1 MTSPATTRMV
11 LRESLV
17 ESAHAPIE
25 TSEVVHRSDGSPGSA
40 AWLQSILDQYEG
52 PLLRYA
58 QRITGN
64 LELAQDVVQETF
76 LRVCREDRA
85 ALEGHLA
92 RWLFHVCRNR
102 ALDVH
107 RKEQRMSV
115 ASDLDLLTLPGGA
128 GPPELLAL
136 RETTSR
142 LLNLLEALPA
152 NQQEVIR
159 LKFQD
164 ELTYR
169 EIAGITG
176 HSISNVGFLLHAG
189 LKRLRALMKDSE

>member
-1 MTSPATTRMV
+1 
-11 LRESLV
+11 
-17 ESAHAPIE
+17 
-25 TSEVVHRSDGSPGSA
+25 
-40 AWLQSILDQYEG
+40 
-52 PLLRYA
+52 
-58 QRITGN
+58 
-64 LELAQDVVQETF
+64 
-76 LRVCREDRA
+76 
-85 ALEGHLA
+85 
-92 RWLFHVCRNR
+92 
-102 ALDVH
+102 
-107 RKEQRMSV
+107 MSV

-136 RETTSR
+136 RETSSR
-142 LLNLLEALPA
+142 LLNLLEVLPD

-164 ELTYR
+164 DLTYR